1 MTGTGG
7 SVNAGDAAVPEI
19 DALIDK
25 ARRLDPADPA
35 RMAVLKQLARL
46 TIEQVSHIGI
56 MTRSNIYAFRP
67 GCISGPAAYLPTGN
81 DRMNDTQV
89 SAKCK

>member
-1 MTGTGG
+1 M
-7 SVNAGDAAVPEI
+7 NAGDAAVPEI

-46 TIEQVSHIGI
+46 TTGQAAHFIII
-56 MTRSNIYAFRP
+56 TISNVYAYNP
-67 GCISGPAAYLPTGN
+67 GCISGISAYLTTGN
-81 DRMNDTQV
+81 DRFADV
-89 SAKCK
+89 RIAAGCK